1 LRAVGAEPLGT
12 LGPEELAERV
22 PGLSL
27 AEARRIS
34 ALACRHGSL
43 PPVTP
48 AGLRRELYL
57 RVRAEFPTPELE
69 LVAEQPS
76 ALDPFIK
83 YSFAAPDGAPVETV
97 RIPLERPGR
106 AVVCVSSQVG
116 CALGCVFC
124 GTARLGWRRNLD
136 AWEIVEQVR
145 QVRARLPRGTRV
157 HGVVFQGM
165 GEPLLNLG
173 AVLRAARVLSEPSG
187 LAIDARNVTICTAGI
202 ARALP
207 RLLAELPRVR
217 LALSI
222 GSARPET
229 RAALMP
235 IERSQ
240 PLASSLELLGD
251 HARRTGIAPVLSYTL
266 IGGKNDAEPDLS
278 AFVRMVQDFVGRV
291 GVRPRVSLV
300 SYNRLGPDDPLEPAR
315 PERMEE
321 FRQAIGELGV
331 PVVRRYSGGADVG
344 AACGQLGLGL
354 AGRGPGGMRIARAG
368 G

>member
-1 LRAVGAEPLGT
+1 
-12 LGPEELAERV
+12 V

-27 AEARRIS
+27 AEARRIF
-34 ALACRHGSL
+34 ALVCRHGSL

-83 YSFAAPDGAPVETV
+83 YCFAAPDGAPVETV
-97 RIPLERPGR
+97 RIPLERAGR
-106 AVVCVSSQVG
+106 CVVCVSSQVG
-116 CALGCVFC
+116 CPLGCVFC

-145 QVRARLPRGTRV
+145 QVRVRLPAGARV

-165 GEPLLNLG
+165 GEPLLNLE
-173 AVLRAARVLSEPSG
+173 AVLRAARGLSQPSG

-229 RAALMP
+229 RAVLMP
-235 IERSQ
+235 SERSQ
-240 PLASSLELLGD
+240 PLASSLELLAD

-266 IGGKNDAEPDLS
+266 IGGQNDTEPELS
-278 AFVRMVQDFVGRV
+278 ALLRMVQDFVGRAE
-291 GVRPRVSLV
+291 VRPRVSLV
-300 SYNRLGPDDPLEPAR
+300 SYNRLGPDDPLEPASA
-315 PERMEE
+315 ERMGE
-321 FRQAIGELGV
+321 FRRAIGALGV

-344 AACGQLGLGL
+344 AACGQLGLD
-354 AGRGPGGMRIARAG
+354 IARRALG
-368 G
+368 ALRAAH